1 MLYTGEDINGKACL
15 HVRIIFLK
23 LHILIAKKS
32 TLSAPRILQATVWF
46 WSAMPDV
53 QSPWWDVWADLTS
66 AEMKESGLAT

>member
-53 QSPWWDVWADLTS
+53 QSPWWDVWADLTG
-66 AEMKESGLAT
+66 AEMKECVSAT